1 MMTCHIKD
9 TLKNQFDLLSQASE
23 TCVDGDELSTLT
35 HAMLQVCEF
44 LERIEQDEAAQHS
57 PDKCSRTAQM
67 DLHAADAKTVAA
79 LRRGVLE
86 HGIPD
91 EPMVDDGEELRPCR
105 HGGPLNGRGKAFER
119 LIRDLEA
126 AGAPADFF
134 RGKCYQEVLRDIAD
148 VLQIEKL
155 ANEAARMVSGIAADR
170 SKRDAD
176 A

>member
-1 MMTCHIKD
+1 MTYCIKD
-9 TLKNQFDLLSQASE
+9 ALKKQFDLLSEASE
-23 TCVDGDELSTLT
+23 GCVDGDELSALT

-67 DLHAADAKTVAA
+67 DLHAADGKTVAA
-79 LRRGVLE
+79 LRRNVLE

-91 EPMVDDGEELRPCR
+91 GLMIDDGEKVRPCR
-105 HGGPLNGRGKAFER
+105 CGGPMNSRGKMVEQ
-119 LIRDLEA
+119 LMRDLEA

-134 RGKCYQEVLRDIAD
+134 RGKCYQEILQDVAD

-155 ANEAARMVSGIAADR
+155 AKEAAQMISGIAADR

>member
-1 MMTCHIKD
+1 MNCHIKD

-44 LERIEQDEAAQHS
+44 LERIERDEPTQRS
-57 PDKCSRTAQM
+57 PDKCSRPAQM
-67 DLHAADAKTVAA
+67 DLHAADGKTVAA

-86 HGIPD
+86 HGVPD
-91 EPMVDDGEELRPCR
+91 EPMVDDGEELRPCW
-105 HGGPLNGRGKAFER
+105 HGGPLNGGGKAFER

-148 VLQIEKL
+148 ALQIEKL
-155 ANEAARMVSGIAADR
+155 ANEAARMVAGIAADR

>member
-1 MMTCHIKD
+1 MTYHIKD
-9 TLKNQFDLLSQASE
+9 ALKKQFDLLSQASE

-44 LERIEQDEAAQHS
+44 LERIERDEAAQRS
-57 PDKCSRTAQM
+57 SDKCSRTAQM
-67 DLHAADAKTVAA
+67 DPHATDEEILAA
-79 LRRGVLE
+79 LRRGMHE
-86 HGIPD
+86 HGVPEEIT
-91 EPMVDDGEELRPCR
+91 VDDGEELRPCW
-105 HGGPLNGRGKAFER
+105 HCGPLNGGGKAFER
-119 LIRDLEA
+119 LIRDLET

-155 ANEAARMVSGIAADR
+155 ASEAAQMISGIAADR
-170 SKRDAD
+170 SKRSAD

>member
-1 MMTCHIKD
+1 MTYCIKD
-9 TLKNQFDLLSQASE
+9 TLKKQFDLLSQASGA
-23 TCVDGDELSTLT
+23 CVDGDELSTLT

-44 LERIEQDEAAQHS
+44 LERIERDE
-57 PDKCSRTAQM
+57 
-67 DLHAADAKTVAA
+67 VAA

-91 EPMVDDGEELRPCR
+91 EPMVDDGEELRPCW
-105 HGGPLNGRGKAFER
+105 HGGPLNGVGKAFER

-134 RGKCYQEVLRDIAD
+134 RGKCYQDVLRDIAD

-155 ANEAARMVSGIAADR
+155 ANEAARMVAGIAADR
-170 SKRDAD
+170 SKRDVD

>member
-1 MMTCHIKD
+1 MTYYIKD
-9 TLKNQFDLLSQASE
+9 ALKKQFDLLSQASGA
-23 TCVDGDELSTLT
+23 CVDGDELSTLT

-44 LERIEQDEAAQHS
+44 LERIERDEATQ
-57 PDKCSRTAQM
+57 C
-67 DLHAADAKTVAA
+67 
-79 LRRGVLE
+79 RGIRE
-86 HGIPD
+86 HGVP
-91 EPMVDDGEELRPCR
+91 EAMAVDDGEELRPCW
-105 HGGPLNGRGKAFER
+105 HGGPLNGGGKAFER

-134 RGKCYQEVLRDIAD
+134 RGKCYQDVLRDIAD

-155 ANEAARMVSGIAADR
+155 ANEAARMVAGIAADR